1 MTLLVLALLSQ
12 TMNLNKVPPQRV
24 TGLDGGGVGVVLPGG
39 QTGAF
44 GEVLGVQAMPVL
56 AVTHARN
63 GIAYA
68 ERIGGTN
75 EQKLKHAIGASILSD
90 KGVNGRQDWTD
101 AQHRVAVEAE
111 LHRGSP

>member
-1 MTLLVLALLSQ
+1 MYPHEIAAAGLLLVSAAVSAVLWRVNLKLRRQLMEPERLAS
-12 TMNLNKVPPQRV
+12 
-24 TGLDGGGVGVVLPGG
+24 
-39 QTGAF
+39 
-44 GEVLGVQAMPVL
+44 
-56 AVTHARN
+56 HARN

-75 EQKLKHAIGASILSD
+75 EQKLRHAIGASILSD